1 MAYSTFRIVSK
12 KVLCTIFGREY
23 KITFLYLIFSTKD
36 CAENLLW
43 DDLLAH
49 SSKQIANMNGQL
61 ASLMEA
67 MKDMRTNVDSL
78 QKRSRI
84 QGGVINDLRE
94 KNDTQDRTINDLRK
108 KNEKQDR
115 IIAKQG
121 STIDDLRKRNKNK
134 ITPSP
139 NKVAPSTSKSLQ
151 LPNMVLPSSAW
162 RHKMRH
168 RKALMRTFKRN
179 YSRRKLD
186 GKKMLNVSSRF
197 FHFIVLPL
205 P

>member
-1 MAYSTFRIVSK
+1 M
-12 KVLCTIFGREY
+12 
-23 KITFLYLIFSTKD
+23 
-36 CAENLLW
+36 
-43 DDLLAH
+43 
-49 SSKQIANMNGQL
+49 IANMNGQL

-151 LPNMVLPSSAW
+151 SPNIVLPSSAW
-162 RHKMRH
+162 RHKMRY

-179 YSRRKLD
+179 YGRRKLD